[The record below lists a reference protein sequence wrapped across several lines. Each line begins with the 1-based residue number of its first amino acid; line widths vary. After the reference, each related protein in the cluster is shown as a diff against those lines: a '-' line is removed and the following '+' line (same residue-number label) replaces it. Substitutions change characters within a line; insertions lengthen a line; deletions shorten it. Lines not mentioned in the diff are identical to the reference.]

1 MLSKIR
7 LVVLGQHFLEVLERQ
22 NHTYCLE
29 KLTTERILLRNLSRN
44 SPFKAKPVNLILH
57 NIRSKHNVGSAF
69 RSADAFG
76 VSKIILSGYTPSPP
90 DSEISKTAIG
100 AEEFVE
106 WHYLKTIDEVLQHYP
121 VDQFAYVG
129 IEQMD
134 KSIELQSYKPPTKPI
149 NIVFGNEVSGIDEAF
164 IPHIKDFVEIPQ
176 FGNKHSL
183 NISVALGVVLFAF
196 VAKSLA

>member
-1 MLSKIR
+1 MK
-7 LVVLGQHFLEVLERQ
+7 
-22 NHTYCLE
+22 
-29 KLTTERILLRNLSRN
+29 KLTTERILQKNLAREC
-44 SPFKAKPVNLILH
+44 PFTERPVNLILH

-76 VSKIILSGYTPSPP
+76 VTKIILSGYTPTPP
-90 DSEISKTAIG
+90 DTEINKTAIG
-100 AEEFVE
+100 AEEFVD
-106 WHYLKTIDEVLQHYP
+106 WQYLKTIDEVLQQYP
-121 VDQFAYVG
+121 VGQFTYVG

-134 KSIELQSYKPPTKPI
+134 KSTELQAYNPPKQPV

-183 NISVALGVVLFAF
+183 NISVALGVVLYAF

>member
-1 MLSKIR
+1 
-7 LVVLGQHFLEVLERQ
+7 
-22 NHTYCLE
+22 
-29 KLTTERILLRNLSRN
+29 
-44 SPFKAKPVNLILH
+44 
-57 NIRSKHNVGSAF
+57 VGSAF